1 MNRYAVLFFVCI
13 SMHLLRGMESGLI
26 PAHSNQRIM
35 LYQND
40 NKTWYQN
47 VQSYISRIAFESNQ
61 GVANIGCDF
70 RITEEIA
77 KKVPEGI
84 VAEINVNEIKST
96 YKYHQ
101 AIAFGS
107 LSWVKDKQKALKGI
121 SALLV
126 DNGRLIAVVPHK
138 DSAYLR
144 ARYKTSTHIRWKNFF
159 DNYEVPYYPSNEDEL
174 RLLLQRAGLKYSRL
188 EKGSARYNFKTKKE
202 FIDLIR
208 TFSIQTDRIPQEL
221 HEEFFNDI
229 VTEYIAM
236 VPQKDDGSILLYI
249 PCISLVA
256 EKVPLSTMFLSSG
269 INS

>member
-13 SMHLLRGMESGLI
+13 SMHLLHGMENGLI
-26 PAHSNQRIM
+26 PVNNQSVAR
-35 LYQND
+35 YQN
-40 NKTWYQN
+40 NAELWQQCSK
-47 VQSYISRIAFESNQ
+47 SYLSRLVFESNQ
-61 GVANIGCDF
+61 RVANIGCDS

-77 KKVPEGI
+77 KKVPGG
-84 VAEINVNEIKST
+84 VAEEINVDFINST

-101 AIAFGS
+101 VIAFGS
-107 LSWVKDKQKALKGI
+107 LSWVKNKEKALKDI

-126 DNGRLIAVVPHK
+126 DKGRLIAVVPHK

-144 ARYKTSTHIRWKNFF
+144 ARYNMSTHIRWKKFF

-174 RLLLQRAGLKYSRL
+174 RLLLQKAGLKPSRL
-188 EKGSARYNFKTKKE
+188 VKGNARYNFKTKKE

-208 TFSIQTDRIPQEL
+208 TFSIQTDRIPQVL
-221 HEEFFNDI
+221 HEEFFDDI
-229 VTEYIAM
+229 VTEYLAM
-236 VPQKDDGSILLYI
+236 MPQNDDGSISLSI

-269 INS
+269 IS